1 MTKEKGTN
9 NEHDG
14 SYKQLFSHPE
24 MVESLIREFV
34 PEDWVEG
41 LDFSSLE
48 NTNKSF
54 TTDDIRP
61 RADDSIWRVRWN
73 ESWVYVYLLI
83 EFQSTVDPWMPVRV
97 SVYTGLLYQ
106 DLIKSKKVKR
116 GEQLPPVFPIVLY
129 NGQNR
134 WTARQDIADLIAP
147 MPPSLARYRPSHR
160 YFLVDEGKVPM
171 ETLGANSGLANL
183 LIRLE
188 RSNGPEEL
196 QTAVKDLIEHV
207 KEPKYLSLRRAF
219 TVWIRRVIL
228 RRMVLEEPIPE
239 VADLQEVDNML
250 AERVTQWT
258 EKWKRE
264 GRVEGRVEGMQE
276 NAQRMLLKALKMRF
290 GAVNFQIVGRVNAV
304 HSQETLDRLFERALQ
319 CSSIDEFEADLV
331 AATDN

>member
-1 MTKEKGTN
+1 MSKEKGTN

-171 ETLGANSGLANL
+171 ETLGSNRGLANL

-188 RSNGPEEL
+188 RSQGPEEL
-196 QTAVKDLIEHV
+196 QSAVKDLIEHV

-228 RRMVLEEPIPE
+228 RRMVPEEPIPE

-258 EKWKRE
+258 EKWRTEGFQNGVQKGSAGTARE
-264 GRVEGRVEGMQE
+264 LLLEALDNKFGRIDSGIISRI
-276 NAQRMLLKALKMRF
+276 NSITSSDKLKALFRASLK
-290 GAVNFQIVGRVNAV
+290 AESLDAFQI
-304 HSQETLDRLFERALQ
+304 ELFHM
-319 CSSIDEFEADLV
+319 
-331 AATDN
+331 TDN